1 MASINH
7 VPSLCII
14 LNPNADKGRAREKQS
29 MIESICKKHN
39 LSFSL
44 VLTEGPLDAINLA
57 KKAVIEG
64 YPTIIA
70 AGGDGTVNE
79 VTDGVV
85 RGIREK
91 KLSFAQSPVL
101 GVIPIGRGNDFAFT
115 AKIPQSIEKA
125 IELISLEQWS
135 ATDYGELT
143 GGRFEKGR
151 CFLNGV
157 GIGFEPLVNFAA
169 SDLTRVSGM
178 ASYLLGFLKVMIHY
192 PKATPISVV
201 LDSSDT
207 IDIETQQ
214 LSVCN
219 GRRMGA
225 VFIMGPKAKIDD
237 GLLDVVY
244 ANKPLR
250 IGQIIVLA
258 MRFFKGT
265 QLKTSHFSLVRAA
278 KVSLKTTENRLVCHA
293 DGEEVSRGCNQIDI
307 QLFPGELKFL
317 RNV

>member
-1 MASINH
+1 MASLHNT
-7 VPSLCII
+7 PSLCII
-14 LNPNADKGRAREKQS
+14 LNPNADKGRARDKQGK
-29 MIESICKKHN
+29 IEAVCKKYN
-39 LSFSL
+39 LSYKL
-44 VLTEGPLDAINLA
+44 VLTEGPLDAIELA
-57 KKAVIEG
+57 KQAVFDG
-64 YPTIIA
+64 FPTIVA

-91 KLSFAQSPVL
+91 KLSFAQAPVL
-101 GVIPIGRGNDFAFT
+101 GLIPIGRGNDFAFS
-115 AKIPQSIEKA
+115 AHIPQSIEKA

-143 GGRFEKGR
+143 GGRFDKGR

-157 GIGFEPLVNFAA
+157 GIGFEPLVNFVA
-169 SDLTRVSGM
+169 SDFKKIHGM
-178 ASYLLGFLKVMIHY
+178 ASYLMGFVKVMLNY
-192 PKATPISVV
+192 PKAIPISVV

-207 IDIETQQ
+207 IQVETQQ

-219 GRRMGA
+219 GRRMGSI
-225 VFIMGPKAKIDD
+225 FIMGPKAVIDD

-244 ANKPLR
+244 ANKPLKGR
-250 IGQIIVLA
+250 EIVALA
-258 MRFFKGT
+258 TRFFKGT
-265 QLKTSHFSLVRAA
+265 QLKTPHFSLVRAA
-278 KVSLKTTENRLVCHA
+278 KVTLKTLENRLVCHA